1 MAGIEEHRS
10 ARDPAK
16 VVSDYFRL
24 EHLLLIVD
32 TYFVLVIDTFCF
44 FYLVFSVFGL
54 VSVHRGCTMIVIND
68 F

>member
-10 ARDPAK
+10 ARDPTK

-24 EHLLLIVD
+24 EHLLLVVD

-44 FYLVFSVFGL
+44 SYFWFFYSASVFIGDA
-54 VSVHRGCTMIVIND
+54 R
-68 F
+68 